1 MAKEMGESRN
11 QIQRYI
17 RLTYLLPELLDM
29 VDQGKLAFNPAV
41 EISYL
46 DDQAQFDLLDALA
59 DTQNAPSLSQAQRM
73 KKMSQEGDLQV
84 EDIREVMGEEKKESD
99 DKVIFKGR
107 EIRQYFPKSYT
118 PQQMQE
124 TILKLRQQWYKKR
137 QRQEEL

>member
-1 MAKEMGESRN
+1 
-11 QIQRYI
+11 
-17 RLTYLLPELLDM
+17 
-29 VDQGKLAFNPAV
+29 
-41 EISYL
+41 
-46 DDQAQFDLLDALA
+46 
-59 DTQNAPSLSQAQRM
+59 M

-124 TILKLRQQWYKKR
+124 TILKLLQQWQKKR
-137 QRQEEL
+137 QREEVL